1 MKPEILHNF
10 VKILAETI
18 MKLKYIHNYLELKNN
33 QR

>member
-18 MKLKYIHNYLELKNN
+18 MKLKYIFKCLEVKNK
-33 QR
+33 